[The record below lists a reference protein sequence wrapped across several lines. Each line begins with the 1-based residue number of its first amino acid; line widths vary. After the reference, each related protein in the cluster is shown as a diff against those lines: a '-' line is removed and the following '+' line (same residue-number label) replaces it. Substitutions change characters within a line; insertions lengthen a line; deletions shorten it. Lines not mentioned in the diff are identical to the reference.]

1 MWYNNCIKTI
11 KDYNSQKNMSINN
24 ITLGININSGIGC
37 GNKATGNKAEADISG
52 NEINKKEIYT
62 RASDK
67 DLMLMKL
74 KDQLSSGKYQ
84 INFDNLANKIIE
96 TGDMV

>member
-1 MWYNNCIKTI
+1 
-11 KDYNSQKNMSINN
+11 MSINN
-24 ITLGININSGIGC
+24 VTLGLNINSNIGGSNKPS
-37 GNKATGNKAEADISG
+37 GNNPEADTSS
-52 NEINKKEIYT
+52 NAINKKEIYT

-74 KDQLSSGKYQ
+74 KDQLSSGQYQ

-96 TGDMV
+96 TGEMV